1 LTRRAVWQL
10 VGLMTLA
17 LLACGAPAIASSGD
31 ELLAGCEALYL
42 GDWQRAHDCFSRAEA
57 IDATCPEAMVG
68 IGISLL
74 QTGESSRAA
83 NALENALI
91 VAPEMAAVHAGL
103 AAVRYVEGDNY
114 QAMLGYRRA
123 LGYARSRRTRVRASE
138 AYLACR
144 LGLYQSAMG
153 EAETAMRDDPGDELA
168 RHALGS
174 SLLALG
180 LRERAAVVLSQ
191 RHRGFRPPAPGLLS
205 APSALM
211 ALDARYRA
219 EHQLG
224 DEQRLASILP
234 SPPSATGP
242 AADAGT
248 AGGLPQADVDPH
260 FFISYPPPGSV
271 VSDTIEVAIEDDGTY
286 PVRHIAALLD
296 NRFLVM
302 SNAQPFRAQV
312 NTTRV
317 KDGLRELRVE
327 GYATSGEIV
336 ARATIMLQ
344 VSNGSR
350 TLAPSEQAARELA
363 RGELLNLAT
372 LRAEPLVNAQ
382 LLGHALMGSDRKW
395 EAIATWEYVFANDPL
410 LPGARADLLT
420 GYRELGLRT
429 TASPREIHFLRGP
442 RTVALT
448 FDDGPHPE
456 MTPFI
461 LDLLDRYH
469 MKATFFLVGKQAA
482 MYPELVREIA
492 RRGHDLGSHSHTHC
506 DLRRLDQRGVEQEL
520 VKSRAAIRQACGQ
533 TVTLFRPPGGNY
545 DDEVRAAVGSCGYT
559 TVFWTENIG
568 NYPGREGPDIAHAMI
583 GKLARG
589 GIVLLHNGYDE
600 TEVALPHLLPLIA
613 SKGLR
618 TGTITELSGGG

>member
-1 LTRRAVWQL
+1 MTRRLICQL
-10 VGLMTLA
+10 VGLLA
-17 LLACGAPAIASSGD
+17 LIAISAPAIASSGD

-42 GDWQRAHDCFSRAEA
+42 GDWQRAHDHFSRAEA

-68 IGISLL
+68 IGVSLL
-74 QTGESSRAA
+74 QTGDTARAT
-83 NALENALI
+83 NAMQNALI
-91 VAPEMAAVHAGL
+91 VAPEMAAAHAGL

-114 QAMLGYRRA
+114 EAMLGYRRA

-153 EAETAMRDDPGDELA
+153 EAETAVRDDPGDDLA

-180 LRERAAVVLSQ
+180 LRDRAAVVLAQ
-191 RHRGFRPPAPGLLS
+191 RNRGFRPPAPGLLS
-205 APSALM
+205 APSALL
-211 ALDARYRA
+211 APDARYRA
-219 EHQLG
+219 EHQLD

-234 SPPSATGP
+234 TLP
-242 AADAGT
+242 ADTDEGT
-248 AGGLPQADVDPH
+248 AGGLSQADVDPH

-271 VSDTIEVAIEDDGTY
+271 VEGTIEVAIEDDGTY

-336 ARATIMLQ
+336 ARASIMLQ

-350 TLAPSEQAARELA
+350 TFAPAEQAARELA
-363 RGELLNLAT
+363 SEELLNLAT

-382 LLGHALMGSDRKW
+382 LLGHAMMDSDRKL

-429 TASPREIHFLRGP
+429 TASPREIHFLRNA

-448 FDDGPHPE
+448 FDDGPHPA

-482 MYPELVREIA
+482 MYPKLVREIA
-492 RRGHDLGSHSHTHC
+492 RRGHDIGCHSYTHC

-545 DDEVRAAVGSCGYT
+545 DDEVRAAVGACGYT

-568 NYPGREGPDIAHAMI
+568 NYPGREGSDIAHSMI
-583 GKLARG
+583 RKLARG

-600 TEVALPHLLPLIA
+600 TEVALPYLLPLLA

-618 TGTITELSGGG
+618 TGTITELAGGG